1 MILPHSGF
9 SSWTILLTHSTIRE
23 KSTQQQQ
30 RRGQRRRRRRKE
42 EFYFSSGSNLI
53 VSPVLWRSFELHS
66 WFPLQKWSFCGQGV
80 SNHSWLSASH
90 FLTRPFFCLDGT
102 PVYPKY
108 YYSMVVQPVSSASHL
123 LAKNFFFRAR
133 PRPTQTYGSSILLHL
148 RFVAQQGGDK
158 GIIVAIRVFQRCYP
172 KEKPYSSL
180 VLFLVMIIR
189 PNSPTT

>member
-102 PVYPKY
+102 LVYPKY
-108 YYSMVVQPVSSASHL
+108 YYHYSMVVVVVQPVSAIQ
-123 LAKNFFFRAR
+123 
-133 PRPTQTYGSSILLHL
+133 PRTFSLEP
-148 RFVAQQGGDK
+148 A
-158 GIIVAIRVFQRCYP
+158 
-172 KEKPYSSL
+172 L
-180 VLFLVMIIR
+180 VLLKHMAAAASCIIGLLNMGVKR
-189 PNSPTT
+189 GLLQLGQY